1 MKSAEPILRVRDLH
15 KRFDDVV
22 AVDGVSFDVT
32 AGSVVGFIGA
42 NGAGKTTTMRMMA
55 AVELPDSGEVN
66 VCGFD
71 AAADATRVRRLVG
84 WMPDAYGAY
93 PHLSVLEYLDFYARL
108 SGLRGAERL
117 ARVREVLDFS
127 NLGGL
132 ASRPATGL
140 SKGMAQR
147 LCLGRA
153 LLPKPRLLI
162 MDEPAAGLDPQARM
176 DFKRAVASLKRE
188 GVTLFISSHILSE
201 LEEMC
206 DTLLFIDKG
215 RIVHSG
221 LRGALRGEGNAVGPV
236 CVELRVVSAGEA
248 LVRWLEADPAWALI
262 ENFAG
267 GVRAEFGVNS
277 EEALA
282 RELRRMLDAGLQIS
296 CFHPQQRRLE
306 EVFVEVLKARGAA
319 PH

>member
-1 MKSAEPILRVRDLH
+1 MKHGEPILRVRDLH
-15 KRFDDVV
+15 KRFNEVV
-22 AVDGVSFDVT
+22 AVDGVSFDV
-32 AGSVVGFIGA
+32 ASGSVVGFIGA

-55 AVELPDSGEVN
+55 AVEPPDSGEVS
-66 VCGFD
+66 VCGLD

-93 PHLSVLEYLDFYARL
+93 PNLSVLEYLDFYARL
-108 SGLRGAERL
+108 CGLRGQERI
-117 ARVREVLDFS
+117 ARLREVLEFS
-127 NLGGL
+127 QLGEL

-176 DFKRAVASLKRE
+176 DFKRAVAALKKE

-206 DTLLFIDKG
+206 DALLFIDKG

-221 LRGALRGEGNAVGPV
+221 LRGAFRGERGTTEAVV
-236 CVELRVVSAGEA
+236 VEVRVAGEA
-248 LVRWLEADPAWALI
+248 EVLVRWMEGDPSWNLT
-262 ENFAG
+262 ESFAG
-267 GVRAEFGVNS
+267 GVRAEFAVNS
-277 EEALA
+277 GEALA
-282 RELRRMLDAGLQIS
+282 RELRRMLEAGLQVS

-306 EVFVEVLKARGAA
+306 DVFVEVLKARAGVT
-319 PH
+319 P